1 MLFLAGCSEG
11 FVRKQGEILSMA
23 VSMWGAQPWTQSG
36 DIMGIA
42 SADRQSVSQTVRQKE
57 TDRHAIDLGH
67 ITLMLII
74 HSVAFRLDGVLDRG
88 YVVHRVK
95 ILSI

>member
-23 VSMWGAQPWTQSG
+23 VSMWGAQPWTQTE

-42 SADRQSVSQTVRQKE
+42 SADRQ
-57 TDRHAIDLGH
+57 TDRHTPDLGH
-67 ITLMLII
+67 ITLANN
-74 HSVAFRLDGVLDRG
+74 S
-88 YVVHRVK
+88 
-95 ILSI
+95 